1 MILARRMR
9 KDTRLI
15 KTIRLPP
22 MDICQRRIVSRQQSN
37 SDSEGLDEPQPDEVE
52 FEEPADETI
61 PGISKARRVT
71 NKCSTPHD
79 PSDVIRSIFTESPDT
94 KKAKKEALEK
104 EASATLM
111 NAQAN
116 KESSAAM
123 NGILRVF
130 TETQQQNAHLQL
142 ATLNALAAVAEG
154 MKALSEAIKKKDD
167 N

>member
-1 MILARRMR
+1 M
-9 KDTRLI
+9 
-15 KTIRLPP
+15 
-22 MDICQRRIVSRQQSN
+22 
-37 SDSEGLDEPQPDEVE
+37 
-52 FEEPADETI
+52 
-61 PGISKARRVT
+61 T